1 MIGRSIRVCMLAAL
15 GLVSACAGNDPGR
28 PMPDGGERC
37 LTAAQCDD
45 MIACTS
51 DGCGVSGTCEHT
63 TLDALCMP
71 GETCVVGRGCTGARP
86 CTMSS
91 ECDDMIP
98 CTVDSCA
105 VGGMCAHMP
114 VDALCT
120 TAGQVCNVMTGCGT
134 PTGCSSATECDD
146 MIACT
151 VDGCNAARTC
161 THTAIDAMCMMG
173 ERCVVGT
180 GCMMMRPCMIDD
192 DCQDTSFCNGREICT
207 TEFGCAAAPMPR
219 NCADSDPCTVD
230 TCDATANMCVH
241 ACDPSM
247 PACGCTAMPDCNGT
261 FDLTPAATYT
271 CGFGAVNV
279 SLSSIDIVCNDAA
292 WSTTPH
298 TIRTMG
304 MPDPIMVTL
313 GQVPAPVG
321 PDFDLQSGPIVGGC
335 TENYRLQ
342 GRFSDPNTFTA
353 TFSASY
359 TDTDGFSCLLGGCG
373 GYSLMVTGTR
383 RP

>member
-1 MIGRSIRVCMLAAL
+1 MGRLTRVCALATLAFA
-15 GLVSACAGNDPGR
+15 GACADNTPGR
-28 PMPDGGERC
+28 PMPDGGMRC

-45 MIACTS
+45 GLACTV
-51 DGCGVSGTCEHT
+51 DNCGVSGTCEHMA
-63 TLDALCMP
+63 LDALCPM
-71 GETCVVGRGCTGARP
+71 GQTCAPLVGCTASRP

-120 TAGQVCNVMTGCGT
+120 MPGQVCNVTTGCGT
-134 PTGCSSATECDD
+134 PMGCSSAAECND

-180 GCMMMRPCMIDD
+180 GCMMMRPCTTDD
-192 DCQDTSFCNGREICT
+192 ECQDTSFCNGREICT

-219 NCADSDPCTVD
+219 NCADSDACTVD

-247 PACGCTAMPDCNGT
+247 PACGCTATPDCNGT
-261 FDLTPAATYT
+261 FDLTPAGVYS
-271 CGFGAVNV
+271 CGIGGI
-279 SLSSIDIVCNDAA
+279 IDIVTINLSSVDITCDARA
-292 WSTTPH
+292 WSATPH
-298 TIRTMG
+298 SISTMSG
-304 MPDPIMVTL
+304 AVSL
-313 GQVPAPVG
+313 GQVPAPAG
-321 PDFDLQSGPIVGGC
+321 PDFDLASSPIPGDC
-335 TENYRLQ
+335 TEQYRLM
-342 GRFSDPNTFTA
+342 GRFTDANTFTA
-353 TFSASY
+353 TFSA
-359 TDTDGFSCLLGGCG
+359 TFTGTGCYECT
-373 GYSLMVTGTR
+373 GYSVMVTGR
-383 RP
+383 RR